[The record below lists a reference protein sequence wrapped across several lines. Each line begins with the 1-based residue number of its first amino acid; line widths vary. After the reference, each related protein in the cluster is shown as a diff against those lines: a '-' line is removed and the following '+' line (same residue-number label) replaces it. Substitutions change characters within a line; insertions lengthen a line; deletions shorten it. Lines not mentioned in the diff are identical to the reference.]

1 MRDRIP
7 GAIHAVQPRR
17 GYVTVAAIPRT
28 VAEVD
33 GLLGVVQ
40 ARVASS

>member
-1 MRDRIP
+1 MSRHRHSLLP
-7 GAIHAVQPRR
+7 LGSHSPAFAFGRN
-17 GYVTVAAIPRT
+17 